1 MLEYN
6 NLKRIAEKLELE
18 RDADKKRLIEMTDHQ
33 FEVNILY
40 CNTKLGLIS
49 CRYAELFVET
59 FNSFVS
65 KDVCINVFVN
75 SYLSSKF

>member
-18 RDADKKRLIEMTDHQ
+18 WDADKKRLIEMTEHH
-33 FEVNILY
+33 FEVNIVY
-40 CNTKLGLIS
+40 CNTKHGLIN

-59 FNSFVS
+59 FNSFDS
-65 KDVCINVFVN
+65 
-75 SYLSSKF
+75 